1 MGKQESSLKY
11 QTREHSGNWE
21 IVLNFFS
28 FFPQRGKEKQAV
40 SLQRFGIAEYACNF
54 YNSAQTSLP
63 HLVDITG
70 RGIWENKPRG
80 GMWDIPQNGFLIGYC
95 LKHFESPSFWKG
107 GLSDF
112 VDLVFSLVGRY
123 RVFLVYL
130 VGGSKIVFWGCV
142 CHSWVMPW
150 APEIEIIQQESQSQT
165 FDKQCWTEVV
175 ALIVN
180 PWEQPNHYKK
190 WKTLEK
196 GVT

>member
-1 MGKQESSLKY
+1 ME
-11 QTREHSGNWE
+11 
-21 IVLNFFS
+21 S
-28 FFPQRGKEKQAV
+28 FFFIFSQRGKEKQAV

-80 GMWDIPQNGFLIGYC
+80 GMWDIPQNEFLIGCC

-123 RVFLVYL
+123 RVFLVCL
-130 VGGSKIVFWGCV
+130 VGGFQDSFLWMCLPLSGHAMSSRDRNGPTGKPESNLWQTVLDRGGPFDSKPLGTARSLQKVENFGERCYLREGFGKD
-142 CHSWVMPW
+142 P
-150 APEIEIIQQESQSQT
+150 A
-165 FDKQCWTEVV
+165 F
-175 ALIVN
+175 
-180 PWEQPNHYKK
+180 
-190 WKTLEK
+190 
-196 GVT
+196 